1 MPILDHF
8 SDKIKR
14 ISHFHSFHN
23 AWATQIAFELNK
35 ILPNGFIAEPNV
47 HIGNLGEIDVRA
59 DELLSE
65 DKTALLTQYH
75 APAPR
80 GTIQVSFPEETEIF
94 IVNISQTRATVGV
107 IEIVSPSNKDRPRHR
122 NLFVSKCLSII
133 SQGISLLI
141 VDIVTIYPFNFHNEL
156 LRKLEA
162 TEGQMEEDW
171 ETPLYCSVYHYI
183 SEFVPNRK
191 PLAKVRKANSLPCGT
206 TELPVLQLWTY
217 ALKVGDIFPEL
228 PLFIS
233 SEIAA
238 PVKLE
243 EAYMKTCEGLRIF

>member
-35 ILPNGFIAEPNV
+35 ILPKGFIAEPNV
-47 HIGNLGEIDVRA
+47 HLGNLGEIDVRA
-59 DELLSE
+59 DELLPE
-65 DKTALLTQYH
+65 DTTALLTQYH

-80 GTIQVSFPEETEIF
+80 RTIQVSFPEETEIF
-94 IVNISQTRATVGV
+94 IVNISQARATVGV
-107 IEIVSPSNKDRPRHR
+107 IEIVSPSNKDRPLHR
-122 NLFVSKCLSII
+122 NIFVSKCLSII
-133 SQGISLLI
+133 SQGISLII
-141 VDIVTIYPFNFHNEL
+141 VDIVTIHPFNFHNEL
-156 LRKLEA
+156 LQKLEA
-162 TEGQMEEDW
+162 TDGQMEEDW
-171 ETPLYCSVYHYI
+171 ETPLYCSAYHYL
-183 SEFVPNRK
+183 SEERP
-191 PLAKVRKANSLPCGT
+191 A
-206 TELPVLQLWTY
+206 LQLWTH
-217 ALKVGDIFPEL
+217 ALKVGDILPEL

-243 EAYMKTCEGLRIF
+243 EAYMKTREGLRIL